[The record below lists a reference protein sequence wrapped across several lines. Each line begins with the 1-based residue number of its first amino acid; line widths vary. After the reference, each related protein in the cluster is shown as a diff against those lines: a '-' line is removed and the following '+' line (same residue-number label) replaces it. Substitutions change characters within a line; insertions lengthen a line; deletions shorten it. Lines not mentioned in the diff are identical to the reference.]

1 MLLKVLEKIKVV
13 SSSNGPTDP
22 ESVRPAEKATFRV
35 PAGTGSV
42 LGASRSAYTHT
53 HTQTTWLLR
62 LQILQLFPGVSQF
75 DLELYRKQLIT
86 DCVNKADA
94 C

>member
-42 LGASRSAYTHT
+42 LGASRSALISLYT

-75 DLELYRKQLIT
+75 DLELYRK
-86 DCVNKADA
+86 
-94 C
+94 